1 MNKERRFRL
10 KRKFESPIQ
19 LVEKGY
25 EGTAMDFVGI
35 FGYNDK
41 WALLHSFEQKD
52 REIHNWLE
60 EITEPEE
67 ITWRDVFCTAH
78 KGSKHYGMIAIA
90 AKVAEWHGYKYFTWN
105 DVVFSTESGGL
116 AGIPMHHIK

>member
-19 LVEKGY
+19 LVKKGY

-41 WALLHSFEQKD
+41 WELLHSFEQKD

-67 ITWRDVFCTAH
+67 VTWRDVFYTHHA
-78 KGSKHYGMIAIA
+78 GSIWFGVISNAQS
-90 AKVAEWHGYKYFTWN
+90 VARAYGYKYFTWN
-105 DVVFSTESGGL
+105 DLVYSTLTGYNIGMT
-116 AGIPMHHIK
+116 ATDIK